1 MEFNMKKVRVGQ
13 IVEGTVFMVTDDSVH
28 LDFGGYAE
36 GVIYKKGMALEEIKS
51 CKDLVKEGDT
61 LSAKITKID
70 DENQQILMSRKD
82 LLWEEKRASVQAEAL
97 QADTFKAK
105 VKKVTRGGLVLNYN
119 GVECF
124 LPASHIDFKKV
135 DMDEFKGQTLEV
147 TLLEQKDRK
156 IVVSRKNVL
165 AMKRKAARKEAFD
178 AVNVGDKVEGKVVK
192 LMDFGAF
199 VELGNVQGLVH
210 KSQISHY
217 RTDKVADVLTEGQ
230 TVTAEVISKDKGKI
244 GLSMKSLLKTPWA
257 IFSESNKVGDEV
269 KGKIVRKMANGML
282 VELDRD
288 VIGIINKKDYSWDPN
303 VNLAGTVEVGDEL
316 TLKIL
321 TMDVKNRRMSL
332 SKKHLEYN
340 PWKDVSVKVGEEV
353 SGTVVELQSR
363 GALVEIQGVKA
374 FLPIG
379 EIQEERVQEIGQVL
393 KVEQVVNA
401 IVTALDKQMWEM
413 KISIKQLVEGKERAE
428 FEKYLKT
435 EKEASNSTLGDLF
448 KDKLEEFKK

>member
-1 MEFNMKKVRVGQ
+1 MEFNMKRIKVGM

-28 LDFGGYAE
+28 LDFGAHAE

-70 DENQQILMSRKD
+70 DENQQVLMSRKD
-82 LLWEEKRASVQAEAL
+82 ILMEEKRATMTQEAVG
-97 QADTFKAK
+97 ADTFNAK
-105 VKKVTRGGLVLNYN
+105 VKKITRGGLVMDYN

-124 LPASHIDFKKV
+124 LPASHIDFKRV
-135 DMDEFKGQTLEV
+135 ELDDYKGKTLEV

-156 IVVSRKNVL
+156 IVVSRRKVL
-165 AMKRKAARKEAFD
+165 EMQRRQARKD
-178 AVNVGDKVEGKVVK
+178 AIDSVNVGDKVEGKVVK

-199 VELGNVQGLVH
+199 VDLGEVQGLVH

-217 RTDKVADVLTEGQ
+217 RTDKVEDVLKEGQ
-230 TVTAEVISKDKGKI
+230 VVQTEVISKDKGKI
-244 GLSMKSLLKTPWA
+244 GLSMKSLQETPWT
-257 IFSESNKVGDEV
+257 IFEKNNKVGDEV
-269 KGKIVRKMANGML
+269 TGKIVRKMANGML

-288 VIGIINKKDYSWDPN
+288 VIGIIGKKDYSWDPK
-303 VNLAGTVEVGDEL
+303 VNLAGEVEVGDTL

-321 TMDVKNRRMSL
+321 TMDVKNRKMSL

-379 EIQEERVQEIGQVL
+379 EIQSERVQEVGQVL
-393 KVEQVVNA
+393 KLEQVVNGV
-401 IVTALDKQMWEM
+401 VTALDKQMWKM
-413 KISIKQLVEGKERAE
+413 TISIKQLVEGKERAE
-428 FEKYLKT
+428 FEQYLKT
-435 EKEASNSTLGDLF
+435 EEEVSNSTLGDLF
-448 KDKLEEFKK
+448 KDKLEGFKK